1 MKKHTFYSIVKFD
14 KIKAIKWTGWTD
26 GTFNYY
32 KDKFGKWYTIEPTT
46 GLSTGYPHNTRQ
58 QASEHVHTPEM
69 MEKIKTAIKTDLQ
82 ERFNKLVQ
90 EAQAEELQKCS

>member
-14 KIKAIKWTGWTD
+14 KIKAVKWSGYTD

-32 KDKFGKWYTIEPTT
+32 KDKFNKWHTIEPTT

-58 QASEHVHTPEM
+58 QAIEHAHGPEM
-69 MEKIKTAIKTDLQ
+69 MEKIKKAIKTDLQ
-82 ERFNKLVQ
+82 EQFEKLVKIA
-90 EAQAEELQKCS
+90 ENEELQKCS